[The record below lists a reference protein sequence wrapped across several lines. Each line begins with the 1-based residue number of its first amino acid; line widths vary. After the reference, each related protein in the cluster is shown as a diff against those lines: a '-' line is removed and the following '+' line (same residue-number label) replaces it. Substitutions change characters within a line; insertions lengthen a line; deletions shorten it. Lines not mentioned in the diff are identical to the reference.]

1 MRRMQLP
8 NRFWRVTKINQQYD
22 LCDTYPALLIVPRTV
37 SDKVVKQ
44 ASKYRSRNR
53 IPTLCWRHRK
63 TGAAMLRC
71 SQPCSGIAGS
81 RSEQDETL
89 INSAHAANPS
99 NSKKRFVI
107 IDARPILNAVANQMK
122 GKGYE
127 DVNESHYTCCDPVEF
142 MNIGNIHVMRRSLN
156 SLLEDC
162 QDIVMGLACSLDGM
176 DEWFGHI
183 SLVLQAAVR
192 VSKLMH
198 IEGRSTLVRGIRAH
212 VSVCVR
218 AHVSVYIDIYGVV

>member
-1 MRRMQLP
+1 
-8 NRFWRVTKINQQYD
+8 
-22 LCDTYPALLIVPRTV
+22 
-37 SDKVVKQ
+37 
-44 ASKYRSRNR
+44 
-53 IPTLCWRHRK
+53 
-63 TGAAMLRC
+63 
-71 SQPCSGIAGS
+71 
-81 RSEQDETL
+81 
-89 INSAHAANPS
+89 
-99 NSKKRFVI
+99 
-107 IDARPILNAVANQMK
+107 
-122 GKGYE
+122 
-127 DVNESHYTCCDPVEF
+127 

-198 IEGRSTLVRGIRAH
+198 IEGRSTLVRGVRAH

-218 AHVSVYIDIYGVV
+218 AHLSVGVRAHVSVYIDIWRSLEKVWCRSMA

>member
-1 MRRMQLP
+1 MQS
-8 NRFWRVTKINQQYD
+8 T
-22 LCDTYPALLIVPRTV
+22 LL
-37 SDKVVKQ
+37 
-44 ASKYRSRNR
+44 
-53 IPTLCWRHRK
+53 
-63 TGAAMLRC
+63 
-71 SQPCSGIAGS
+71 GIAGS
-81 RSEQDETL
+81 HSEQDE
-89 INSAHAANPS
+89 NSNQLSTCCEPVIPRNDLLS
-99 NSKKRFVI
+99 SMQDRFECCGEQRKERLRRRERV
-107 IDARPILNAVANQMK
+107 
-122 GKGYE
+122 
-127 DVNESHYTCCDPVEF
+127 SYTCCDPVEF